1 MNISIYRIFNANNW
15 LSTITY
21 LTSVIILIGC
31 CGNTA
36 LKRQKTS
43 DKSVIKTGCIAG
55 FAYDPEKRLKF
66 SKENMVNVVAQR
78 YWGRFFNPDS
88 ADTTTFA
95 IGIEDSSGF
104 FILKDI
110 PEGKYYIGFSLIG
123 YSAYCKDVIVIP
135 GFTTFLDR
143 IALQLTALDR
153 EIVPVVSEG
162 VYVKGCDRDS
172 ERIIKNLTLKR

>member
-1 MNISIYRIFNANNW
+1 MNPVSSNLFNHW
-15 LSTITY
+15 LCKIAY
-21 LTSVIILIGC
+21 LQLIILLVGC

-36 LKRQKTS
+36 LKRQEAS
-43 DKSVIKTGCIAG
+43 DKSPIKTGCIAG

-66 SKENMVNVVAQR
+66 SKENMVNVIARR

-110 PEGKYYIGFSLIG
+110 LEGKYYIGFSLIG

-135 GFTTFLDR
+135 GFTSFLGD
-143 IALQLTALDR
+143 IPLLPTYL
-153 EIVPVVSEG
+153 EILPSGAEG

-172 ERIIKNLTLKR
+172 ELIIRTLSFGRRR